1 MTDAVNSYQ
10 GEKRH
15 LAPGLTEEATL
26 AKRVFV
32 RGQGS
37 RVYDHNDE
45 IYIDFGAGV
54 LTQAVGHCHPRVTAS
69 VQEQLARLTNIH
81 DSSTPQR
88 DHLCSLLA
96 SMFPSYLSRFA
107 FFSSGAEA
115 VEAAIRAV
123 HAYEPSGRTVI
134 ASLRSGFHGKTA
146 GARALVKWRI
156 GSEDIGVNARQ
167 LHRAH
172 CYKCPLDLKYPDCS
186 IACANQV
193 ANEILESDN
202 IAALLFEPIQSA
214 GGVIVP
220 PLDYWK
226 IIEAAC
232 RKKNII
238 MVADEIVTAGGRAG
252 TFLACQYYGI
262 EPDLVTAAKGISS
275 GLPFSLLAG
284 REDIM
289 CSPRF
294 STPGSISS
302 TFGGNPVSCAAAS
315 ATLEVIRDEDL
326 LVGVPVLG
334 AQMTKRLNDLRERF
348 PENIADVR
356 GIGLLHAI
364 EFGRR
369 DETDKQKAARAAR
382 FYQDC
387 LRLGVRV
394 GLGGNIARLS
404 PPLNISA
411 EDIDLAA
418 DIMGAALSV
427 DDL

>member
-1 MTDAVNSYQ
+1 MNDPAISYQ
-10 GEKRH
+10 AEKRH

-26 AKRVFV
+26 ANRVFV

-37 RVYDHNDE
+37 RVYDHNGDT
-45 IYIDFGAGV
+45 YIDFGAGV
-54 LTQAVGHCHPRVTAS
+54 LTQSVGHCHPRVTSS
-69 VQEQLARLTNIH
+69 VQAQLSRLTNIH
-81 DSSTPQR
+81 DSATPER
-88 DHLCSLLA
+88 DHLCDLLA
-96 SMFPSYLSRFA
+96 SMFPPYLSRFA
-107 FFSSGAEA
+107 LFSSGAEA

-146 GARALVKWRI
+146 GVRALVNWKI
-156 GSEDIGVNARQ
+156 GSEDIGTTARQ
-167 LHRAH
+167 FHRAH

-193 ANEILESDN
+193 AHEILQSDN

-220 PLDYWK
+220 PRGYWK

-252 TFLACQYYGI
+252 TFLACEYYGI

-294 STPGSISS
+294 STPGSVSS
-302 TFGGNPVSCAAAS
+302 TFGGNPVSCVAAS
-315 ATLEVIRDEDL
+315 ATLEVIRDENVL
-326 LVGVPVLG
+326 AGVPALG
-334 AQMTKRLNDLRERF
+334 TQLVRRLSDLRERF
-348 PENIADVR
+348 PDKIADLR

-364 EFGRR
+364 EFGRAN
-369 DETDKQKAARAAR
+369 ETDKEKAARGAR
-382 FYQDC
+382 FYQEC
-387 LRLGVRV
+387 MRLGVRV
-394 GLGGNIARLS
+394 GFGGNIARLS

-411 EDIDLAA
+411 EDIDLAT